1 MKMKKVL
8 CLVLALVLALGV
20 LAGCGGGNV
29 KTSAKPKDFK
39 HTDEKLEISWMS
51 YATLAGCK
59 EGTAPEKLL
68 EKTFNVELKPI
79 FVEGG
84 SYQDKKSAMLAAG
97 DIPDLIYELDPAH
110 VFKDVEDEF
119 LFEVQYEVIKEHAPE
134 LYASINDK
142 APTVWSYSYYDEKNW
157 GLPNINHAHMDSKA
171 PIYRKDWLEKVNKE
185 VPTTVDE
192 LHDVLKAFVDAD
204 LGKGATYGYTMWDGH
219 YQYYFGEIF
228 GAYGVLPFDWQE
240 VNGEIV
246 YGGLRPEV
254 ETVLGI
260 LQNWY
265 KEGIIYPAYAEGNAE
280 KGASKLLTAS
290 QLGYNN
296 FYGYQLPDSPNGLYT
311 KTRAID
317 PNADFVWGQPVRG
330 PKGDYGMRGW
340 GYPCHVV
347 SFGAADETGET
358 TPKKITRILEMLEG
372 MYTDDKLL
380 MEVRYG
386 KEGEQY
392 KVDRESTTSTSAYD
406 PIGKYKEDAANRR
419 LEGYEFSLGGP
430 TFWSP
435 FAPSDEM
442 NASTFTNIYKEW
454 AKVYQDDNAVLY
466 DEFYKVDI
474 IPSATEYLEVLRT
487 EQIKLM
493 NQIIMGQV
501 DIKPDQFCEEF
512 DKIWKANG
520 GEQMLKEAKEQKSIN
535 DEIVKQL
542 P

>member
-8 CLVLALVLALGV
+8 CLVLALVLAIGV

-29 KTSAKPKDFK
+29 KTSAKVKDFK
-39 HTDEKLEISWMS
+39 HTDEKLEISWLS

-68 EKTFNVELKPI
+68 ESKFNVEIKPI

-84 SYQDKKSAMLAAG
+84 SYQDKKSAMLASG
-97 DIPDLIYELDPAH
+97 EIPDLIYELDPAH

-142 APTVWSYSYYDEKNW
+142 APAVWSYSYYDEKNW
-157 GLPNINHAHMDSKA
+157 GMPNINHSHMTA
-171 PIYRKDWLEKVNKE
+171 RVPMYRKDWLEKVDKE
-185 VPTTVDE
+185 IPTNVDE
-192 LHDVLKAFVDAD
+192 LHDVLKAFVDAK
-204 LGKGATYGYTMWDGH
+204 LGKDATYGYTMTDSH

-260 LQNWY
+260 LQQWY

-280 KGASKLLTAS
+280 KNLGNLLTAS
-290 QLGYNN
+290 QIGYAN
-296 FYGYQLPDSPNGLYT
+296 FYGYQAPEAPNGLFL

-317 PNADFVWGQPVRG
+317 PNADFVWGEFIKG

-358 TPKKITRILEMLEG
+358 TPKKITRMLEMFEG
-372 MYTDDKLL
+372 MYTDEALL
-380 MEVRYG
+380 MQVRYG

-392 KVDRESTTSTSAYD
+392 EVDYDSKTSAGAFS
-406 PIGKYKEDAANRR
+406 PIGKYEDAANRR
-419 LEGYEFSLGGP
+419 LEGYEFGLAGP

-435 FAPSDEM
+435 FAPSDKM
-442 NASTFTNIYKEW
+442 NENTATNGYKKWLE
-454 AKVYQDDNAVLY
+454 KYPNGEGILY

-474 IPSATEYLEVLRT
+474 IPSAAEYLEVLRT

-493 NQIIMGQV
+493 NQIIMGQSTV
-501 DIKPDQFCEEF
+501 KPDQFCEEF
-512 DKIWKANG
+512 EKIWNANG
-520 GEQMLKEAKEQKSIN
+520 GEQMLSEAKDQKKVN
-535 DEIVKQL
+535 EEIIAQL